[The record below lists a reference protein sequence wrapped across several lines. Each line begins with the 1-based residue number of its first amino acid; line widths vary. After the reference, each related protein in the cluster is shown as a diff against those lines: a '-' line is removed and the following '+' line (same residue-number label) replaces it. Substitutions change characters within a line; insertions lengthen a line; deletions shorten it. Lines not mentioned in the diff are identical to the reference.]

1 MEQRKE
7 DEVKEM
13 LHNIW
18 KKDIVRVKNYANGW
32 QEKTVSLGKGIVR
45 IQGLE
50 KIQIILDEIEDFGI
64 DMEALNA
71 IEPKYDELYEIYQA
85 ILSYRR
91 TVRYLKKLK
100 GKMQSKEM
108 EKY

>member
-1 MEQRKE
+1 MDQTKE
-7 DEVKEM
+7 NAIKEK
-13 LHNIW
+13 LRRLW
-18 KKDIVRVKNYANGW
+18 AKDMVRVKNYANGW
-32 QEKTVSLGKGIVR
+32 QKKTVCLGKGIAK

-64 DMEALNA
+64 DMGSLNA

-85 ILSYRR
+85 IIAYRR